1 MNISDLIPVAG
12 MIVSVIAAA
21 AVARHQIRK
30 LEIDADKSAARLD
43 TQDIR
48 LDKLTTAVE
57 VLDRRTNT
65 MSDILSPTNMEART
79 RALESIRKDV
89 EWMKQKLESR

>member
-1 MNISDLIPVAG
+1 MNVTDLIPVLG

-21 AVARHQIRK
+21 AVARHQIKK
-30 LEIDADKSAARLD
+30 LEIDADKSASRLD
-43 TQDIR
+43 TTDIR